1 MSGDRCGQ
9 AKKAAK
15 QGKEQAVDH
24 GGLRSMPPVEGGF
37 ESFLARANGWK
48 ASAFIAERLKMGGQQ
63 FLRDAADCQ

>member
-37 ESFLARANGWK
+37 ESLLARANGWK
-48 ASAFIAERLKMGGQQ
+48 ASDFIAERTKIGSVSYLP
-63 FLRDAADCQ
+63 AAGECQ